1 MPCVSPGSLR
11 TQTPLH
17 GASSPFPSHD
27 TSVESFTPAGLHGSR
42 MQLGAWLG
50 CWYDSAVSYGAPALL
65 GATYAA
71 LARAGRP
78 AAANYPL
85 VATAAA
91 AFALLVFAPPRRKK
105 LGGTLSEALLATDAI
120 SC

>member
-1 MPCVSPGSLR
+1 MVVEAIGESDAGKVLGG
-11 TQTPLH
+11 L
-17 GASSPFPSHD
+17 GA
-27 TSVESFTPAGLHGSR
+27 VESLVGL
-42 MQLGAWLG
+42 
-50 CWYDSAVSYGAPALL
+50 VAPALL
-65 GATYAA
+65 GAAYAA
-71 LARAGRP
+71 LAHAGRP